1 MARNAPGMH
10 FIRYCLFVLVL
21 LYCIFTSSAG
31 NFRRPITDEEIRE
44 KKSTCYEDI
53 ENGLW
58 GWQCMS
64 SSIAKE
70 NCALRCLN
78 AVCYEHIYGDDPL
91 EEGEVDYKRGRE
103 FKFCMHRLSLGETID
118 GVKGTFYE

>member
-1 MARNAPGMH
+1 MARNISGMQ
-10 FIRYCLFVLVL
+10 FICCSWIVL
-21 LYCIFTSSAG
+21 LLFYCTSTSSAG
-31 NFRRPITDEEIRE
+31 NSRRQITDEEIRE

-58 GWQCMS
+58 GWQCKS

-91 EEGEVDYKRGRE
+91 EEGELDYRRGRE

-118 GVKGTFYE
+118 GVKGTFDV